1 MCLAVPVDR
10 NLVAVSSDD
19 HSGSNQ
25 GTSEDFA
32 VKCSIAP
39 ASALPAPVTERSN
52 QIRQQ
57 TDLDVRV
64 DRGGNTIQQD
74 KGKSEGERGRE
85 LNFAHEF

>member
-1 MCLAVPVDR
+1 MCLVVPVDR
-10 NLVAVSSDD
+10 SLVTLPSND
-19 HSGSNQ
+19 HSGSKQ

-39 ASALPAPVTERSN
+39 ASALPASVTERSN

-64 DRGGNTIQQD
+64 DRGSRTLD
-74 KGKSEGERGRE
+74 LSGRRR
-85 LNFAHEF
+85 